1 LDGELLPLRLSGELL
16 RTESIIHAFSLR
28 NLTKKGWKL
37 LFPAIPDHN
46 AVRHRHLVMFGLPEC
61 GKTELLNSI
70 AHQAL
75 RTYGKGNVNI
85 IAVYQISDALD
96 LIDRRPVQLL
106 IVDDAVKGANSRKS
120 MAQADDVADFYEV
133 RHIFER
139 KAETMAGVV
148 ITIWAAQRF
157 KSLDIV
163 FRNAHMIIFK
173 TAAVDP
179 SDQKEIQRYVP
190 PFAYTRLQK
199 ITQAIYEDADDSVKS
214 ESIAHFPFSDE
225 TGVFRHE
232 MRPRI
237 LRFWDGKCVNNPG
250 VKGEILPFK
259 WDLEAAVQRY
269 MNDRAWRKEARA
281 FYLHNYE
288 KLTLEQVGKDP
299 KVKLDASNVSRAI
312 GRFTGELSRVAGGEY
327 ELWKAAQLEQYGMS
341 VRRRGGNGEPDI
353 LADHPEGMR
362 YVYSCK
368 ALTIKRK
375 ISLPIEEIRP
385 EVLEAQRSGREL
397 ILSVYNLASGAERE
411 IRLDAK
417 APPAKIEL
425 LQF

>member
-1 LDGELLPLRLSGELL
+1 MDGELLSLGLTGRMLT
-16 RTESIIHAFSLR
+16 TEGIIHPYSLR

-37 LFPAIPDHN
+37 LFPAVPDHN

-75 RTYGKGNVNI
+75 RTYGKGNVNV

-190 PFAYTRLQK
+190 PFAYARLQK
-199 ITQAIYEDADDSVKS
+199 ITQAIYEEADDSVKS
-214 ESIAHFPFSDE
+214 ESIAHFPFSGE

-250 VKGEILPFK
+250 VKGEIQPFR

-281 FYLHNYE
+281 FYLHNTE
-288 KLTLEQVGKDP
+288 HMKHELVAKDP
-299 KVKLDASNVSRAI
+299 KIKCSRAEVARLI
-312 GRFTGELSRVAGGEY
+312 QRFQGELSRVAGEEY
-327 ELWKAAQLEQYGMS
+327 ELWKAAQLEDVGLQ
-341 VRRRGGNGEPDI
+341 VRRRGGNGQPDI
-353 LADHPEGMR
+353 LAEHPEGMR

-368 ALTIKRK
+368 ALTVKRK

-397 ILSVYNLASGAERE
+397 ILSVYNLASGAEKE

-417 APPAKIEL
+417 APPAVIEIAP
-425 LQF
+425 F

>member
-1 LDGELLPLRLSGELL
+1 VDGELLPLRLSGELL
-16 RTESIIHAFSLR
+16 RTEDIIHAFSLR

-37 LFPAIPDHN
+37 LFPAVPEHN
-46 AVRHRHLVMFGLPEC
+46 AVRHRHLVLFGLPEC

-75 RTYGKGNVNI
+75 KVYGKGNVNV

-179 SDQKEIQRYVP
+179 SDQKEILRYVP
-190 PFAYTRLQK
+190 PFAYERLQR
-199 ITQAIYEDADDSVKS
+199 ITRAIYEDADDSVKS
-214 ESIAHFPFSDE
+214 ESIAHFPFSNE
-225 TGVFRHE
+225 SGVFRHE

-237 LRFWDGKCVNNPG
+237 LKFWDGKCINNPG
-250 VKGEILPFK
+250 VNGEIQPFR

-281 FYLHNYE
+281 FYLNHFE
-288 KLTLEQVGKDP
+288 HLSQEQVGKDP
-299 KVKLDASNVSRAI
+299 AI
-312 GRFTGELSRVAGGEY
+312 RCAKSSVNDMIKAFRGELSRVAGDEY
-327 ELWKAAQLEQYGMS
+327 EIWKAAQLEAAGLQ
-341 VRRRGGNGEPDI
+341 VRRRGRTGKPDI
-353 LADHPEGMR
+353 LADHPEGMK

-368 ALTIKRK
+368 ALTIKRT
-375 ISLPIEEIRP
+375 ISLPIEELRP
-385 EVLEAQRSGREL
+385 ELREAQRSGREL
-397 ILSVYNLASGAERE
+397 ILSVYNLASGVEKE
-411 IRLDAK
+411 IRIDAK
-417 APPAKIEL
+417 APPAVVEIAP
-425 LQF
+425 F